1 MTLFYLFFSVVK
13 TSKVYFVLFI
23 IKTVMTKLN
32 IFCFRVIDL
41 EHPKLIYL
49 NYFSI
54 IQNVL
59 RSCIINSLKSLNI
72 INLHPQRVN
81 Y

>member
-1 MTLFYLFFSVVK
+1 
-13 TSKVYFVLFI
+13 
-23 IKTVMTKLN
+23 MTKLN
-32 IFCFRVIDL
+32 TFCSRVIDL

-54 IQNVL
+54 IQKL

>member
-1 MTLFYLFFSVVK
+1 
-13 TSKVYFVLFI
+13 
-23 IKTVMTKLN
+23 MTKQN
-32 IFCFRVIDL
+32 IFCSRVIDL
-41 EHPKLIYL
+41 ERPKLIYS

-54 IQNVL
+54 IQNEL
-59 RSCIINSLKSLNI
+59 CSCIINSLKSLNI